1 MAKFNAAFS
10 LSTTKCSNSTLRPH
24 PFQNSDFGDYA
35 SQQKKKGVYF
45 PSIDIK
51 TYILHTKRVNK
62 NEKYIEIQCSV
73 SKLLFGSSYYEP
85 TATHLNV
92 FLEKLQRA
100 LLEVGLRISM
110 VEIAKAILQRVDFSK
125 NLYFTN
131 NEDID
136 DIMAVVAL
144 YDFKAGADFQKTAFG
159 RHQNYELV
167 NHYRKSKNFKFYNKM
182 AELKTNGFTATEL
195 LLAKDKSLRV
205 LRIECSLNKK
215 VAMQNCITNARKQN
229 GLPKLKHYTIA
240 DVFDEAVARQA
251 LMTELGQ
258 VINLARARVF
268 SFQTVSQGE
277 RLDLIMKHISKT
289 QYAYLVLYYVNR
301 VLAVGFHRTE
311 QEIRKHHGRK
321 TSRHV
326 KNITDTLLLFPVP
339 KTKKFNVSKRI
350 IDELGRFVLQPG
362 AVI

>member
-1 MAKFNAAFS
+1 M
-10 LSTTKCSNSTLRPH
+10 
-24 PFQNSDFGDYA
+24 
-35 SQQKKKGVYF
+35 
-45 PSIDIK
+45 
-51 TYILHTKRVNK
+51 HTKRGNK

-85 TATHLNV
+85 TAAHQNI

-100 LLEVGLRISM
+100 LFDVGLRISM
-110 VEIAKAILQRVDFSK
+110 AEIAKAVLQRVDFSK

-131 NEDID
+131 NENID
-136 DIMAVVAL
+136 DLMAVVAL
-144 YDFKAGADFQKTAFG
+144 YDFKAGADFRKTEFG
-159 RHQNYELV
+159 RHKHYELV
-167 NHYRKSKNFKFYNKM
+167 NHYRNSKNFKFYNKM
-182 AELKTNGFTATEL
+182 AEIRANGFTATEL
-195 LLAKDKSLRV
+195 LLAKDESLRV

-240 DVFDEAVARQA
+240 DVFDESVARQA

-268 SFQTVSQGE
+268 SFKTVPE
-277 RLDLIMKHISKT
+277 EAKLDLIMKHISKT

-311 QEIRKHHGRK
+311 KEIRKHHGRK
-321 TSRHV
+321 TSRHINHV
-326 KNITDTLLLFPVP
+326 NDALLMIPAS

-350 IDELGRFVLQPG
+350 LDELGRFVLQPG
-362 AVI
+362 TVI

>member
-1 MAKFNAAFS
+1 MSKFKAAFS
-10 LSTTKCSNSTLRPH
+10 LSTTKCSNSTSQPRP
-24 PFQNSDFGDYA
+24 FKNSEYGDYS
-35 SQQKKKGVYF
+35 SQQKKKGIYF
-45 PSIDIK
+45 PNIDIK
-51 TYILHTKRVNK
+51 TYILHTKKVNK
-62 NEKYIEIQCSV
+62 SEKYIEIQCSV

-85 TATHLNV
+85 TAAHLNI

-100 LLEVGLRISM
+100 LLEVGLRVPM
-110 VEIAKAILQRVDFSK
+110 ADLMQAVLHRVDFSK

-131 NEDID
+131 NENID
-136 DIMAVVAL
+136 DLMAVVAL
-144 YDFKAGADFQKTAFG
+144 YDFKAGADFKKTEFERQK
-159 RHQNYELV
+159 NYQLV

-182 AELKTNGFTATEL
+182 AELQANGFTATEK
-195 LLAKDKSLRV
+195 LLAKDESLRV

-240 DVFDEAVARQA
+240 DVFDESVARQA

-268 SFQTVSQGE
+268 SFKTVPE
-277 RLDLIMKHISKT
+277 DMKLDLIMKHISKT

-311 QEIRKHHGRK
+311 QEIRKHHTRK

-326 KNITDTLLLFPVP
+326 KNITDALLLFPVP

-350 IDELGRFVLQPG
+350 IDELGRFDLQPG
-362 AVI
+362 TVI